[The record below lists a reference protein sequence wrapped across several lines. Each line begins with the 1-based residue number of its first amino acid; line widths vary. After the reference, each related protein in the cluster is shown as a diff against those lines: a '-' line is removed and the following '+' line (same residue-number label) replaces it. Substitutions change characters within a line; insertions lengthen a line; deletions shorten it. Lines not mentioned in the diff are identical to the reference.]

1 MNFLV
6 PCVPYSENACR
17 VAAERLGLLLGG
29 GGYNFVGN
37 FKQTKGCY
45 AYTDGDYIGRVYYGT
60 GGTEEQMKASPDASE
75 HRYRPHGYDCA
86 GGII

>member
-6 PCVPYSENACR
+6 PCVPFSENACR

-29 GGYNFVGN
+29 GGYNFIGH
-37 FKQTKGCY
+37 FKHKGCY
-45 AYTDGDYIGRVYYGT
+45 AYTDGEYAGRAYYGT
-60 GGTEEQMKASPDASE
+60 GGTEEKTSASIDPSKD
-75 HRYRPHGYDCA
+75 RYRPIGFNCA